1 MWAGRRAEGCEE
13 VGGGLSCRSLWGG
26 ERNTDVGGWCLCWGG
41 VGCQHGL
48 ARGERE
54 RESLQLRQAACHSAA
69 AFGHCLKVT

>member
-54 RESLQLRQAACHSAA
+54 RERVCSCVRLRVTVLQPLGTA
-69 AFGHCLKVT
+69 